1 MFSLGIDLGT
11 GNTAAA
17 CSVFSDG
24 KISTVLIPLND
35 TRTGY
40 SMKSSVAFDESD
52 RMFTGKEA
60 DRLIRQGRV
69 AGASSFKTRMGTEYL
84 YRSYSNFHSPVE
96 LSAIVLGRV
105 KDISEKYM
113 NEKLR
118 DAVIAVPARFGQ
130 NQRNATAEA
139 ASIAGIK
146 VKQMVSEPT
155 AAAIAY
161 RYKNPGIDD
170 KTVLV
175 FDMGAGTTDVSIVR
189 IKGKNFTVLGT
200 YGNMNLG
207 GNAIDDAIAERIKSF
222 LHKNGIKTYPG
233 NMDAL
238 AEQLK
243 IKLSGNN
250 DAEIKIPDLDD
261 KKRQTSFKMSA
272 MELNEIMQSL
282 FPELFKCIDMAISAS
297 GISRSSINLLLLTGG
312 PMKSE
317 FMVNSIEDYLSIHAV
332 KGINPE
338 TVVAVGASIIAS
350 GYIYS
355 ENRNISKIK
364 VQDVVPMTL
373 GSVVLNDIVIPMI
386 PANSR
391 IPCSVTRPFTTIRD
405 YQKEIEVRAVQGERP
420 MGSDN
425 IQLGKFILTGIKPAP
440 RGEVSVDVTYSVDRN
455 GILTVSA
462 KDRDTG
468 SYSEIKIENS
478 MQHSPEEI
486 KAMREKVRAYFKR
499 DAEMKKLAETM
510 NRSEDLLHRLK
521 VIANEQLSSGTVYYN
536 INTDI
541 LKLSKAIK
549 SENIRLLSQLNA
561 RFEKE
566 YNIIK

>member
-69 AGASSFKTRMGTEYL
+69 AGARSFKTRMGTEYL

-113 NEKLR
+113 NKKLR

-161 RYKNPGIDD
+161 RYKNTGIDD

-261 KKRQTSFKMSA
+261 KKRQTVFKMSA
-272 MELNEIMQSL
+272 MELNEITQSL
-282 FPELFKCIDMAISAS
+282 FPEMFKCIDMAIWAS

-355 ENRNISKIK
+355 ENRTISKIK

-541 LKLSKAIK
+541 LKISKAIK

>member
-17 CSVFSDG
+17 CSVFSNG
-24 KISTVLIPLND
+24 KISTVLIPLNN

-52 RMFTGKEA
+52 RMFTGRDA
-60 DRLIRQGRV
+60 DRLIRQGKV
-69 AGASSFKTRMGTEYL
+69 AGANSFKTRMGTEYL
-84 YRSYSNFHSPVE
+84 YRSYGNFHSPVE
-96 LSAIVLGRV
+96 LSAIVLERV
-105 KDISEKYM
+105 KDLSEKYM
-113 NEKLR
+113 NSKLR

-146 VKQMVSEPT
+146 VRQMVSEPT

-161 RYKNPGIDD
+161 RYRNPGIDD

-189 IKGKNFTVLGT
+189 IQGKNFTVLGT
-200 YGNMNLG
+200 YGNMNMG
-207 GNAIDDAIAERIKSF
+207 GNTIDNAIAERIKSF
-222 LHKNGIKTYPG
+222 LHENGIKTYPE
-233 NMDAL
+233 NLDAL

-243 IKLSGNN
+243 IKLSGNE

-261 KKRQTSFKMSA
+261 KKRQTVFKMSA
-272 MELNEIMQSL
+272 MQLNEIIHSL
-282 FPELFKCIDMAISAS
+282 FPEMFKCIDMAVSAS
-297 GISRSSINLLLLTGG
+297 GVTRSSINLLLLTGG
-312 PMKSE
+312 PMKSQ
-317 FMVNSIEDYLSIHAV
+317 FMVNGIEDYLSIQSI

-355 ENRNISKIK
+355 ENGNVSRIK

-386 PANSR
+386 PANSS
-391 IPCSVTRPFTTIRD
+391 IPCSATRPFTTIRD
-405 YQKEIEVRAVQGERP
+405 YQKEIEVKAVQGERP

-462 KDRDTG
+462 RDRDTG

-486 KAMREKVRAYFKR
+486 RAMKEKVKAYFKR

-521 VIANEQLSSGTVYYN
+521 VIANEQLSSETVYYN

-541 LKLSKAIK
+541 LKVSKAIK
-549 SENIRLLSQLNA
+549 SGNIRLLSQMISKME
-561 RFEKE
+561 RE
-566 YNIIK
+566 YRITY